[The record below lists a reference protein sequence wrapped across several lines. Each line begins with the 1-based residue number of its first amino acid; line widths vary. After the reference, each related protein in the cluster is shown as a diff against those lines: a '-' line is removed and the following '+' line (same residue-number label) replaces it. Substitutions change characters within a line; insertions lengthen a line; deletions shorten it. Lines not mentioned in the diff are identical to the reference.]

1 MNKRIFSMAL
11 LAGSLAIASNL
22 PAQDNRGTN
31 PRQPTLEDRIEQLEQ
46 NDQSLKGQIDQLR
59 NDVVGLQDRM
69 KGFEGGK
76 QPLQGA
82 PPAAGSLKSDGR
94 SGSAKARPENAA
106 GEQSYDLFYQGL
118 QSGGHWFDD
127 PTYGK
132 VWQPEI
138 AHSGGNWRPYRNG
151 HWAYTD
157 RGWTWIS
164 NEEFGWATYHYGR
177 WARRADGG
185 WVGVPGTRW
194 APAWVSWRQSNDHVG
209 WAPLPPEVADDSRTS
224 VGEWV
229 DNYCDIGPAAY
240 LFVKTSDLARPS
252 YQDVVLPP
260 SKDTEFFSETK
271 NVTNIAFDGDIV
283 AVNGPRYEQIESEV
297 KVPSYKLNY
306 VTDNQGR
313 FAINTKGYRLEVL
326 APPATLQRSASS
338 QPKIEKTLSQ
348 AQVDHGWQEVNKEK
362 AAQLRQAAAQQAPVP
377 ANLPPKPAPLN
388 PAVAATENQPAQTD
402 KEQKPT
408 NTPTPSQASSKAPTP
423 SATAQ
428 STPTAGRQAARSEKP
443 PTQSPTP
450 EGGRSVGSEAN
461 TNQEKPNQP
470 PGPSSGSERA
480 AQSQEHSSPTP
491 AEAREAGLRQPA
503 ESSFDSRQATQPQ
516 EQRRQSSKRTNPSSE
531 ELKDRTHTTKGPS
544 SDERSDVGNW
554 PPNDREKETSD
565 QPKKQMESRK
575 KQPVDDS
582 AKEGTSRPESTREES
597 TREEK
602 PQESP
607 KQPDVE
613 QKQGANPNPQQ
624 KGSEQK
630 EQNREKSKKEQP
642 SAE

>member
-1 MNKRIFSMAL
+1 MAL

-22 PAQDNRGTN
+22 PAQDNRGSKT
-31 PRQPTLEDRIEQLEQ
+31 RQPTLEDRIEQLEQ

-59 NDVVGLQDRM
+59 NDVVDLQDRM

-106 GEQSYDLFYQGL
+106 GEQSYDVFYQGL

-132 VWQPEI
+132 VWQPDI
-138 AHSGGNWRPYRNG
+138 ANSDGNWRPYSDG

-164 NEEFGWATYHYGR
+164 NEAFGWAAYHYGR
-177 WARRADGG
+177 WARRADIG
-185 WVGVPGTRW
+185 WVWIPGARW
-194 APAWVSWRQSNDHVG
+194 APAWVSWRESNDHVG

-229 DNYCDIGPAAY
+229 DNYYDIGPAAY
-240 LFVKTSDLARPS
+240 LFVKISDLSRPS
-252 YQDVVLPP
+252 YRDVVLPP

-313 FAINTKGYRLEVL
+313 FAINTKGDRLEVM

-348 AQVDHGWQEVNKEK
+348 AQVDRGWQEVNKEK
-362 AAQLRQAAAQQAPVP
+362 AAQLRQATAQQAPVP
-377 ANLPPKPAPLN
+377 ANLPP
-388 PAVAATENQPAQTD
+388 
-402 KEQKPT
+402 
-408 NTPTPSQASSKAPTP
+408 
-423 SATAQ
+423 
-428 STPTAGRQAARSEKP
+428 TPTAGRQAARSEKP
-443 PTQSPTP
+443 PTQSSTP

-461 TNQEKPNQP
+461 TNQEKPNQR

-480 AQSQEHSSPTP
+480 AQSQEHPSPTP
-491 AEAREAGLRQPA
+491 ANERETGLRQPA
-503 ESSFDSRQATQPQ
+503 ESSSDSRQSTEPQ

-531 ELKDRTHTTKGPS
+531 ELKDRTHTTKRPS
-544 SDERSDVGNW
+544 SDERSDIGNW
-554 PPNDREKETSD
+554 PPNDREKQTSD
-565 QPKKQMESRK
+565 EPQKQMESRK

-582 AKEGTSRPESTREES
+582 ANEGTARPESAREES

-607 KQPDVE
+607 KQADVE
-613 QKQGANPNPQQ
+613 QKQREHANPQQ
-624 KGSEQK
+624 KGSEKK